1 MLYILSVIPVI
12 LFEQFGYEIIG
23 VSLMFIMVAI
33 ATGLIIYNAMTKP
46 KYLKK
51 DDSMVEEFKEW
62 KTNQYS
68 PNRSA
73 MKAINSAIWS
83 ITVVIYMII
92 SFTTFAWHITWVL
105 FLIAAA
111 VQGVVKAVFELRG

>member
-1 MLYILSVIPVI
+1 
-12 LFEQFGYEIIG
+12 
-23 VSLMFIMVAI
+23 MVAI

-46 KYLKK
+46 KSLKK

-73 MKAINSAIWS
+73 MKTINSAIWS